1 MTSRSAPPTPT
12 APRARSTAS
21 NVVDSS
27 AWLEFFKK
35 SDRAA
40 LYREAILDAERL
52 LVPVICLYEV
62 FKTLSRQRSEVEALQ
77 AVAAME
83 QGRVIELSADL
94 ALLAAKLSL
103 EHSLPMADASIL
115 ATTYSEQAELW
126 TQDADFEGLRDI
138 RYFPR

>member
-1 MTSRSAPPTPT
+1 M
-12 APRARSTAS
+12 

-35 SDRAA
+35 SERTA
-40 LYREAILDAERL
+40 LYRQAILDTERL

-62 FKTLSRQRSEVEALQ
+62 FKTLCRQRSEADALEALE
-77 AVAAME
+77 AMH
-83 QGRVIELSADL
+83 QGRVIDLSAEL
-94 ALLAAKLSL
+94 AVNAAQLSL

-115 ATTYSEQAELW
+115 ATAYSEEAELW
-126 TQDADFEGLRDI
+126 TQDADFEGLPGV